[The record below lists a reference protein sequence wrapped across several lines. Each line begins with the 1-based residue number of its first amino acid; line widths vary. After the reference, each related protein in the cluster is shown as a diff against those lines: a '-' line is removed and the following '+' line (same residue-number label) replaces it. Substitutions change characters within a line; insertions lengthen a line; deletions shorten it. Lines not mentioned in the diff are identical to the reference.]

1 MQKRNEKRIH
11 TLLEAVLVFIVLG
24 LVEQEVG
31 RQLLVLVARE
41 VRLHGR
47 LTAES
52 EPAELNGKFTV
63 SIFRCP

>member
-1 MQKRNEKRIH
+1 M
-11 TLLEAVLVFIVLG
+11 LVFIVLG

-63 SIFRCP
+63 SILRCS